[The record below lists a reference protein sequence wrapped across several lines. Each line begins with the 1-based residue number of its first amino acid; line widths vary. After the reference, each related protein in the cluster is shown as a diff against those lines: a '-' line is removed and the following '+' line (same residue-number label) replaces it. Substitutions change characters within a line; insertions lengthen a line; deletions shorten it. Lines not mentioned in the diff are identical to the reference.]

1 MSTPKYNRVRPI
13 VLTKLEDT
21 DHYEL
26 WCHTTKSTFDL
37 SNVLGIVLGT
47 ELRPT
52 ENDKAI
58 ENWDRRHKLAKEA
71 ILSALKPAQLL
82 RVSRLRTAHE
92 IWKRLDDEYGQVS
105 ELKRAQLDAKLRS
118 LRKADNKKMKD
129 HVDEFESIRQQLEFH
144 SGSVMSQSDVNVAFL
159 ISLGESDDWKN
170 YRNSNLHRAITM
182 RTVDL
187 IAEVT
192 IIDDSNLAAS
202 SSTPSSFQGT
212 DARAYATS
220 LPSSYRGG
228 HQRGGYRGSYRG
240 GNSGG
245 RGGNN
250 NRGGRHLRPAFDTEV
265 SCEGCQRRGHVVE
278 ECPLKCN
285 YCKERGHLIENCFKQ
300 KWANEQKFSKRND
313 HNDDNGKEEFGPYAP
328 SFQRPH
334 HV

>member
-1 MSTPKYNRVRPI
+1 MSTLKNNRVHPI

-21 DHYEL
+21 DHYNL
-26 WCHTTKSTFDL
+26 WCDTTKSTFDL
-37 SNVLGIVLGT
+37 SNVLQIVLGT

-58 ENWDRRHKLAKEA
+58 ANWDRRHKLAKEA
-71 ILSALKPAQLL
+71 ILSALKPAQLI
-82 RVSRLRTAHE
+82 RVSRLDTAHA
-92 IWKRLDDEYGQVS
+92 IWQRLNDEYGQIS

-129 HVDEFESIRQQLEFH
+129 HVDEFESIRQRLEFH

-159 ISLGESDDWKN
+159 ISLGESEAWKN

-192 IIDDSNLAAS
+192 IIDDSNVAAS
-202 SSTPSSFQGT
+202 SSTPSSFHGT
-212 DARAYATS
+212 EARALATS
-220 LPSSYRGG
+220 LSSSYRGG

-240 GNSGG
+240 GSNRG

-250 NRGGRHLRPAFDTEV
+250 NRSVRRPFDTEQY
-265 SCEGCQRRGHVVE
+265 CEGCEKRGHVVE

-300 KWANEQKFSKRND
+300 KWANQQKFSKRSD
-313 HNDDNGKEEFGPYAP
+313 GNDDNDKEDFGPYTP
-328 SFQRPH
+328 SFQRPQH
-334 HV
+334 M